1 MTDRRTSILNA
12 AIHVVAQHGV
22 RALRV
27 EAVAAEAGVAVS
39 LLYYHFGSRAGLVR
53 ATLQHANDRAIE
65 AMRVPT
71 AHGRNGRE
79 LVDATLLSELDD
91 DARTRETAVVWGE
104 VVASAVFDPEI
115 REALR
120 TASTAW
126 AALVARTI
134 EIGREDGSIDLRIDA
149 DATAQRLTATVEGL
163 SARWLAGLLERERAC
178 ELLAQT
184 IEACLSVPAAV
195 PTPTAD

>member
-1 MTDRRTSILNA
+1 MTDRRTAILNA
-12 AIHVVAQHGV
+12 AIHVVARHGV

-53 ATLQHANDRAIE
+53 ATLQHANDRAVD
-65 AMRVPT
+65 AMRIPT
-71 AHGRNGRE
+71 ARGRNGRE
-79 LVDATLLSELDD
+79 LLEATLLAELDGEE
-91 DARTRETAVVWGE
+91 RTRETSVVWGE

-120 TASTAW
+120 TASDAW
-126 AALVARTI
+126 TSLVAHTI
-134 EIGREDGSIDLRIDA
+134 ERGHEDGSIAPSVDA
-149 DATAQRLTATVEGL
+149 RPCAERLTATVEGL
-163 SARWLAGLLERERAC
+163 SARWLAGLLDRERAR

-184 IEACLSVPAAV
+184 IAASLAA
-195 PTPTAD
+195 PSDARSTAAG